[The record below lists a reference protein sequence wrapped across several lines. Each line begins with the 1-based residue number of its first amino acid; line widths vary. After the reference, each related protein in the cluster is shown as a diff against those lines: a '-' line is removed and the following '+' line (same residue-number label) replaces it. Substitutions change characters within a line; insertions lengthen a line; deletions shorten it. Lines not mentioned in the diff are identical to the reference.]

1 MSSPATVVPMG
12 FVSHEDSHRAIR
24 EIIERQHQ
32 ATPDEMGRGRE
43 ALVNGIEACQRAVV
57 IRQEMGLEEPYQP
70 EVYLGAHP
78 TYPGLFCIADNGCG
92 MTYESAERHLASIG
106 CSGNAIARDQDQ
118 NNIYS
123 LDSNKGVG
131 VKISLLPDNPGG
143 LEYVSATINP
153 DGTEVCWFKL
163 GYGQN
168 RMPGFLLLDEQDGFN
183 GNERVTS
190 VNLDWEEQQSDTLNF
205 PHIKAAGHGTVL
217 TLFGDDRTGQTNTTD
232 LGDTFRIRYAQPIK
246 QKENDLSLL
255 RWINCRFWD
264 FNDVKVIVDV
274 GNEKCSAKGASHFLN
289 RSRFN
294 GTVQLAMP
302 DQTPVDV
309 HWWVMPQ
316 RQGSDLGATSN
327 NWSRMG
333 HTAIKYKGELYWD
346 PKDTA
351 KARKK
356 HLRNFGIYSGYSQ
369 VVIYVDFDSL
379 PTKKQQKLIA
389 TNESRTKLFYNRQ
402 LVDLA
407 TDDLGEQFFE
417 LINSKDPSVRPLIE
431 FMDGE
436 LPPEDNSDK
445 SDEELKRLFRSLGL
459 FTPIERS
466 IKQSQEGKPIG
477 AGETEDREIIPTH
490 KTDKPITRKRAV
502 APTVPKGQSSNG
514 IEKWD
519 NDLPRF
525 CWSDDVNPDQSVSYS
540 RSQVE
545 VYTQCKRFQFL
556 LQATLQRVQKN
567 TEDIPLGVIRQVT
580 EKHLKEAVKEQIL
593 SYIYVTA
600 GYAKSQKTSFQVIQR
615 DTCNEE
621 ILESQLMLN
630 ASVQDRLTKSIQRA
644 LINGK

>member
-1 MSSPATVVPMG
+1 MG

-24 EIIERQHQ
+24 EIIDRQHQ

-43 ALVNGIEACQRAVV
+43 ALVNGIEACQRAAI
-57 IRQEMGLEEPYQP
+57 IRKKMGLDEPYQP

-78 TYPGLFCIADNGCG
+78 SYQNLFCIADNGCG

-106 CSGNAIARDQDQ
+106 CSGNAIAKDSDQ

-123 LDSNKGVG
+123 LDANKGVG

-143 LEYVSATINP
+143 LEYVSATVNP
-153 DGTEVCWFKL
+153 NGTEVCWFKL

-168 RMPGFLLLDEQDGFN
+168 RMPGFLLLDDKDGYQ
-183 GNERVTS
+183 GHERVTS
-190 VNLDWEEQQSDTLNF
+190 LNLDWKEQQTDTLNF
-205 PHIKAAGHGTVL
+205 EHIRKAGHGTVL
-217 TLFGDDRTGQTNTTD
+217 TLFGDDRTGKGNTTD
-232 LGDTFRIRYAQPIK
+232 LGDTFRIRYSQTRK
-246 QKENDLSLL
+246 DQQNDLSLL
-255 RWINCRFWD
+255 RWINCRFWE
-264 FNDVKVIVDV
+264 FKDVKVTVDV
-274 GNEKCSAKGASHFLN
+274 GTEKSSAMGAKHFLN
-289 RSRFN
+289 RSRLN
-294 GTVQLAMP
+294 GTVQLVMP

-316 RQGSDLGATSN
+316 RAGNDLGATSN
-327 NWSRMG
+327 VWSRFG
-333 HTAIKYKGELYWD
+333 HTAIKYKGEMYWD

-356 HLRNFGIYSGYSQ
+356 HLRNFGIYSGHSQ
-369 VVIYVDFDSL
+369 IVIYVDFDSL
-379 PTKKQQKLIA
+379 PIEKQQKLIA

-402 LVDLA
+402 LMDLA
-407 TDDLGEQFFE
+407 TDDIGEQFFE
-417 LINSKDPSVRPLIE
+417 LINRKDPSIRPLIE

-436 LPPEDNSDK
+436 LPPQDENDK
-445 SDEELKRLFRSLGL
+445 SDEELKKLFRSLGL

-466 IKQSQEGKPIG
+466 IRQSQDGKPIG
-477 AGETEDREIIPTH
+477 AGEPEQRDIVPVH
-490 KTDKPITRKRAV
+490 KTDKPISRKRAV
-502 APTVPKGQSSNG
+502 AATVPKGQTSNG
-514 IEKWD
+514 IEDWD

-545 VYTQCKRFQFL
+545 VYTQCNRFQFL
-556 LQATLQRVQKN
+556 LQTTLKRVQKLSD
-567 TEDIPLGVIRQVT
+567 DIPQGVVLQVT
-580 EKHLKEAVKEQIL
+580 ERCLKDAVKEQIL

-600 GYAKSQKTSFQVIQR
+600 GYARSQKTSFQTIQR

-630 ASVQDRLTKSIQRA
+630 ASVQDRLTKTIQRA